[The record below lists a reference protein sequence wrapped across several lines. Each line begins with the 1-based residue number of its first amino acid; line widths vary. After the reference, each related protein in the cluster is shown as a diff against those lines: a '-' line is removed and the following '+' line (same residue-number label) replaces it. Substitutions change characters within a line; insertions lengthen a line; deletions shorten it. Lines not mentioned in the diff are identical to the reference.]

1 MIERAYNAKSRGGL
15 PVNLVTTRMG
25 MFPSR
30 LEEWRN
36 ARAFIEDFCRGAQ
49 IPKDSGLKANLVI
62 EELFLNTVKHGHRG
76 GSEAPVWITLSA
88 SGGEVSLIYEDR
100 APPFNPFAL
109 ATREMLEA
117 LAETR
122 REGGLGVILAH
133 GLTASADYSYVFGRN
148 RIRLTLA

>member
-1 MIERAYNAKSRGGL
+1 M
-15 PVNLVTTRMG
+15 NLVTTRMG

-30 LEEWRN
+30 LDQWRN
-36 ARAFIEDFCRGAQ
+36 ARNFVDAFCEGAGVAR
-49 IPKDSGLKANLVI
+49 DSCLKANLVL

-88 SGGEVSLIYEDR
+88 SGGEVSLTYEDR
-100 APPFNPFAL
+100 AAPFNPFSQ

-122 REGGLGVILAH
+122 REGGLGVLLAH
-133 GLTASADYSYVFGRN
+133 GLTATADYAYLFGRN

>member
-1 MIERAYNAKSRGGL
+1 
-15 PVNLVTTRMG
+15 VNLVTTRMA

-30 LEEWRN
+30 LDEWKN
-36 ARAFIEDFCRGAQ
+36 ARAFVDDFCAGAGV
-49 IPKDSGLKANLVI
+49 PRERCLKASLVL

-76 GSEAPVWITLSA
+76 GAAAPIWITLSA
-88 SGGEVSLIYEDR
+88 SDGEVSLTYEDF
-100 APPFNPFAL
+100 AGPFNPFSQ

-122 REGGLGVILAH
+122 REGGLGVLLAH
-133 GLTASADYSYVFGRN
+133 GLTATADYAYLFGRN

>member
-1 MIERAYNAKSRGGL
+1 
-15 PVNLVTTRMG
+15 VNIVTTRMG
-25 MFPSR
+25 MFQSR
-30 LEEWRN
+30 LEELKK

-49 IPKDSGLKANLVI
+49 IPRDSGLKANLVV

-88 SGGEVSLIYEDR
+88 SGGEISLIYEDR
-100 APPFNPFAL
+100 APPFNPFAA

>member
-1 MIERAYNAKSRGGL
+1 M
-15 PVNLVTTRMG
+15 NLVTTRMG

-30 LEEWRN
+30 LEAWKD
-36 ARAFIEDFCRGAQ
+36 ARTFIEEFCRGAQ
-49 IPKDSGLKANLVI
+49 IPKDSRLKANLVI

-88 SGGEVSLIYEDR
+88 SAGEISLIYEDR
-100 APPFNPFAL
+100 APPFNPFAG
-109 ATREMLEA
+109 ATRELLEA

-133 GLTASADYSYVFGRN
+133 GLTASADYAYLFGRN

>member
-1 MIERAYNAKSRGGL
+1 MNI
-15 PVNLVTTRMG
+15 VTTRMG

-30 LEEWRN
+30 LEEWKN
-36 ARAFIEDFCRGAQ
+36 ARAFIEEFCKGAQ
-49 IPKDSGLKANLVI
+49 IPKDSWLKANLVV
-62 EELFLNTVKHGHRG
+62 EELFMNTVKHGHRG

-88 SGGEVSLIYEDR
+88 SGGEISLTYEDR
-100 APPFNPFAL
+100 APPFNPFAA

-133 GLTASADYSYVFGRN
+133 GLTATADYAYIFGRN

>member
-1 MIERAYNAKSRGGL
+1 MA
-15 PVNLVTTRMG
+15 

-30 LEEWRN
+30 LEAWKS
-36 ARAFIEDFCRGAQ
+36 ARWFIEDFCRGAEV
-49 IPKDSGLKANLVI
+49 PRESCLKTNLVI

-76 GSEAPVWITLSA
+76 GSDAPVWITLTA
-88 SGGEVSLIYEDR
+88 DGGKVSLAYEDS
-100 APPFNPFAL
+100 APPFNPFAR

-133 GLTASADYSYVFGRN
+133 GLSSSSDYAYVFGRN
-148 RIRLTLA
+148 RIRLKVN

>member
-1 MIERAYNAKSRGGL
+1 MNA
-15 PVNLVTTRMG
+15 VTTRMA

-30 LEEWRN
+30 LEAWKT
-36 ARAFIEDFCRGAQ
+36 ARAFIEDFCKGAKV
-49 IPKDSGLKANLVI
+49 PRETCLKTNLVI

-76 GSEAPVWITLSA
+76 GSDQPVWLTLTA
-88 SGGEVSLIYEDR
+88 GDGEVSLAYEDN
-100 APPFNPFAL
+100 APPFNPFAR

-133 GLTASADYSYVFGRN
+133 GLTSSADYAYVFGRN
-148 RIRLTLA
+148 RIRLTVAG

>member
-1 MIERAYNAKSRGGL
+1 MNF
-15 PVNLVTTRMG
+15 VTTRMG

-30 LEEWRN
+30 LEEWKH
-36 ARAFIEDFCRGAQ
+36 ARAFIEEFCRGAQ
-49 IPKDSGLKANLVI
+49 IPRNSGLKANLVI

-88 SGGEVSLIYEDR
+88 SGGEISLIYEDR
-100 APPFNPFAL
+100 APPFNPFAE

-133 GLTASADYSYVFGRN
+133 GLTATADYSYIFGRN